1 MRMTNGKANMSNETK
16 DIFFAPWQIE
26 EVATDSWDIIDSEG
40 VHRFSIYGEK
50 YAKRFFRLPELYDA
64 MVEALEIICGIPGED
79 ACEHCSNASVGCR
92 IREWR
97 ELLKK
102 IKVGK

>member
-1 MRMTNGKANMSNETK
+1 MKMTNGKAKMSNETK

-40 VHRFSIYGEK
+40 VRRFSIYGEK

-79 ACEHCSNASVGCR
+79 ACEHCSNASLGCR